1 MTPAVLQPL
10 FERLRKEGVCFCV
23 NNKNYNKVN
32 GIYNKDSNNL
42 SGGGI
47 SYPNSHL
54 LESFGD
60 WEERN
65 NWNGEPPLFISKE
78 LVEKIASCLLCN
90 AKPKTIYL
98 QVTTKCNYVCP
109 MCPFHGEGYEGKYF
123 KDNPSLKPQNM
134 PLEEAKGY
142 VDKIV
147 DYGANMVAMSPSGE
161 FFVYPY
167 WEEISRYIK
176 SKGLKISA
184 TTNGSFLTKEVIA
197 KLKDIRFDELIFS
210 IDSVKQETYAK
221 VRSPKE
227 KDYQTAINAPIL
239 AAESGIYT
247 HVHFVQQQPNIG
259 EKEEVLKFYEN
270 SNVKFISCGIELHTS
285 CDKEMTILPINRQ
298 QYIHGL
304 CGAYNNIV
312 ILIDGNLVTCCGFAN
327 RYKYIKHKLG
337 VCSLKEHSIEEVI
350 SYQHSLMVNKDED
363 VMKLCCNCDLYQM
376 TFKRQKEM
384 SIEGK
389 YLAINEQEFKQ
400 YFKVP
405 KDLQSTPNHILLWLY
420 QNNLVTKM
428 KQDGIL

>member
-1 MTPAVLQPL
+1 MEFITKIPIIC
-10 FERLRKEGVCFCV
+10 RG
-23 NNKNYNKVN
+23 
-32 GIYNKDSNNL
+32 GG
-42 SGGGI
+42 GGGI

>member
-1 MTPAVLQPL
+1 IPIIC
-10 FERLRKEGVCFCV
+10 R
-23 NNKNYNKVN
+23 
-32 GIYNKDSNNL
+32 
-42 SGGGI
+42 GGGI

>member
-1 MTPAVLQPL
+1 MEFITKIPIIC
-10 FERLRKEGVCFCV
+10 RG
-23 NNKNYNKVN
+23 
-32 GIYNKDSNNL
+32 
-42 SGGGI
+42 GGGI

>member
-1 MTPAVLQPL
+1 MEFITKIPIIC
-10 FERLRKEGVCFCV
+10 R
-23 NNKNYNKVN
+23 
-32 GIYNKDSNNL
+32 
-42 SGGGI
+42 GGGI

>member
-1 MTPAVLQPL
+1 MEFITKIPIIC
-10 FERLRKEGVCFCV
+10 R
-23 NNKNYNKVN
+23 
-32 GIYNKDSNNL
+32 
-42 SGGGI
+42 GGGI

-239 AAESGIYT
+239 RS
-247 HVHFVQQQPNIG
+247 
-259 EKEEVLKFYEN
+259 EE
-270 SNVKFISCGIELHTS
+270 HTS
-285 CDKEMTILPINRQ
+285 E
-298 QYIHGL
+298 
-304 CGAYNNIV
+304 
-312 ILIDGNLVTCCGFAN
+312 
-327 RYKYIKHKLG
+327 
-337 VCSLKEHSIEEVI
+337 
-350 SYQHSLMVNKDED
+350 
-363 VMKLCCNCDLYQM
+363 
-376 TFKRQKEM
+376 
-384 SIEGK
+384 
-389 YLAINEQEFKQ
+389 
-400 YFKVP
+400 
-405 KDLQSTPNHILLWLY
+405 LQS
-420 QNNLVTKM
+420 
-428 KQDGIL
+428 